1 MLFAEN
7 VKEQGSRKESL
18 VTKEMYPKINGLNKK
33 WRKLKFLANASTF
46 FRVLNERAYLF
57 YLMEG
62 NTSMIYQIQ
71 EAVDDAIWN
80 LKDISEEKDTP
91 LFPANIK
98 LIKETE
104 E

>member
-1 MLFAEN
+1 
-7 VKEQGSRKESL
+7 
-18 VTKEMYPKINGLNKK
+18 
-33 WRKLKFLANASTF
+33 
-46 FRVLNERAYLF
+46 
-57 YLMEG
+57 MEG

-98 LIKETE
+98 LVKETE